1 MGLVLKLGGLSTKK
15 LPSLYQRLNSYCFGS
30 LSNNLLL
37 FTANLSANRGYVC
50 LLKSILVS

>member
-1 MGLVLKLGGLSTKK
+1 MAEVVSGIVGWVLKWGGLSTKK

-37 FTANLSANRGYVC
+37 FTAGL
-50 LLKSILVS
+50 